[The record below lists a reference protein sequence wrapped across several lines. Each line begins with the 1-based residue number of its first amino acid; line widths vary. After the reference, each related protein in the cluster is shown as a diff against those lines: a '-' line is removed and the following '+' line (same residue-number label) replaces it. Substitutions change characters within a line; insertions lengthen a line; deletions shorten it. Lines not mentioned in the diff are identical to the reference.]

1 MKEGLRRA
9 YVVRPISAPAAKGVM
24 TMAVPTT
31 RKQVVGERPRK
42 GVVDR
47 FSVALVALAATMWA
61 SDVYFRS
68 HLVHLTASQIVVAED
83 FLITVFLV
91 GFLVRGWPEMKRM
104 SWRGWLAVILI
115 GVGPQ
120 AVATLLFTQSF
131 KLAAQHQLF
140 AETYV
145 LQQTQPLIAIVLA
158 WIVLGERRR
167 VWFWP
172 IVALAIVAVYLVL
185 FASDPR
191 APLTALQHGEV
202 EVGLYALGAAALWA
216 SGTVLGRFVLGTL
229 SFRTTTALR
238 FTIAL
243 PILVAIVLA
252 QSGSGA
258 FGQYRLGDVIP
269 FLGIALIPGLL
280 ALLLYYRALAS
291 TPATLATVAEMAY
304 PVAAT
309 IIATAPAFAV
319 FGQQIFFGQ
328 RLYPAQAVGTL
339 LLIAV
344 IALLNWTKE
353 RTPPVVVQEAAA

>member
-1 MKEGLRRA
+1 
-9 YVVRPISAPAAKGVM
+9 
-24 TMAVPTT
+24 
-31 RKQVVGERPRK
+31 
-42 GVVDR
+42 
-47 FSVALVALAATMWA
+47 MWA

-68 HLVHLTASQIVVAED
+68 HLVHLTASEIVVVED
-83 FLITVFLV
+83 FLITVFLLA
-91 GFLVRGWPEMKRM
+91 FLVRGWPEMKRM
-104 SWRGWLAVILI
+104 SWRGWLAMILI

-145 LQQTQPLIAIVLA
+145 LQQTQPLIAITLA

-167 VWFWP
+167 LWFWP
-172 IVALAIVAVYLVL
+172 IAALAIAAVYLVL
-185 FASDPR
+185 FASDPT
-191 APLTALQHGEV
+191 APISALQHGEV

-229 SFRTTTALR
+229 TFQTTTALR

-243 PILVAIVLA
+243 PVLIVLVLA
-252 QSGSGA
+252 QSGIAG
-258 FGQYRLGDVIP
+258 FGQYRLGDVVP

-309 IIATAPAFAV
+309 IIATAPAVVV
-319 FGQQIFFGQ
+319 FGQTIFFGQ
-328 RLYPAQAVGTL
+328 RLYPAQAIGTL

-353 RTPPVVVQEAAA
+353 RTPPVIIQQEAAA

>member
-1 MKEGLRRA
+1 
-9 YVVRPISAPAAKGVM
+9 
-24 TMAVPTT
+24 MAVPTT
-31 RKQVVGERPRK
+31 RGKTATKPAPSSL
-42 GVVDR
+42 VDR
-47 FSVALVALAATMWA
+47 FSVVLVAVAATMWA

-68 HLVHLTASQIVVAED
+68 HLVHLTASEIVVVED
-83 FLITVFLV
+83 FLITVFLLV
-91 GFLVRGWPEMKRM
+91 FLVRGWPEMKRM
-104 SWRGWLAVILI
+104 SWRGWLAMILI

-145 LQQTQPLIAIVLA
+145 LQQTQPLIAITLA

-167 VWFWP
+167 LWFWP
-172 IVALAIVAVYLVL
+172 IAALAIAAVYLVL
-185 FASDPR
+185 FASDPT
-191 APLTALQHGEV
+191 APISALQHGEV

-229 SFRTTTALR
+229 TFQTTTALR

-243 PILVAIVLA
+243 PVLIVLVLA
-252 QSGSGA
+252 QSGIAG
-258 FGQYRLGDVIP
+258 FGQYRLGDVVP

-309 IIATAPAFAV
+309 IIATAPAVVV
-319 FGQQIFFGQ
+319 FGQTIFFGQ
-328 RLYPAQAVGTL
+328 RLYPAQAIGTL

-353 RTPPVVVQEAAA
+353 RTPPVIIQQEAAA